1 MGDISII
8 EFGVYGFIAYASI
21 LMLIISTIKD
31 VPDEKSH
38 SIVRAIYLI
47 PGILCAI
54 ILASSG
60 VNIEVTDITT
70 TNTITAVN
78 TTEVFTEAITSSS
91 LIELQNP
98 VWVSFHFL
106 LAAVL
111 MVYVINQML
120 ILLTKT

>member
-1 MGDISII
+1 MDISII
-8 EFGVYGFIAYASI
+8 EFGVYGFIAYSSI
-21 LMLIISTIKD
+21 LMLIISTIKE
-31 VPDEKSH
+31 VPSEKSH

-47 PGILCAI
+47 PGILAAI
-54 ILASSG
+54 LLASSG
-60 VNIEVTDITT
+60 VNIEITDVTT
-70 TNTITAVN
+70 TNTITALN
-78 TTEVFTEAITSSS
+78 TSEVFTEAITTSS

-120 ILLTKT
+120 ILFTKT

>member
-1 MGDISII
+1 MDISII
-8 EFGVYGFIAYASI
+8 EFGVYGFVAYTSI
-21 LMLIISTIKD
+21 LMLIISTIKE
-31 VPDEKSH
+31 VPAEKSH

-60 VNIEVTDITT
+60 VNIEITDVTT

-78 TTEVFTEAITSSS
+78 TSEVFTEAITSTS
-91 LIELQNP
+91 LIELENP
-98 VWVSFHFL
+98 IWVSFHFL

-111 MVYVINQML
+111 TVYVINQML
-120 ILLTKT
+120 ILFTKT